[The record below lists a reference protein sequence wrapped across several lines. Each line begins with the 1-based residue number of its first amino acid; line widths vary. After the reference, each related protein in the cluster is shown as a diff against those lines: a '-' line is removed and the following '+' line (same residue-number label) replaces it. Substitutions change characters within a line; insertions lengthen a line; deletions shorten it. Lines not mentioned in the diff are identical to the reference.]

1 MDHDSKDFLLPENYQ
16 EKLWFSIVSG
26 IQKSLFQEENV
37 QQNNELSMT
46 RNSVWWNTELQNYSS
61 LKPKS
66 TLNEC
71 GAIVAELL

>member
-16 EKLWFSIVSG
+16 QKLWFSIVSG
-26 IQKSLFQEENV
+26 SQKSLFQEENV

-66 TLNEC
+66 TLFVYL
-71 GAIVAELL
+71 AL